1 MGSRDIPTDVT
12 NRLANE
18 RQQIGFAVNLDFD
31 SGAVNL
37 WTGTQNFTG
46 SDGITYTAAG
56 ELLTI
61 SAVEENSE
69 LSSTTLVITISGQ
82 NADIVGYATT
92 ENYQSR
98 PISLKMFFFHPD
110 TAQEVDKVILFK
122 GRIDTLT
129 VTEGDSFNV
138 IVACEN
144 QLIDLTRPK
153 NSFFTPETQNFL
165 HAGDK
170 GLEFVPKIQE
180 QSINWGTLSGGG
192 AIGGDPPPDQPPTHP
207 F

>member
-1 MGSRDIPTDVT
+1 MGSRDIPADIT
-12 NRLANE
+12 NRLAND
-18 RQQIGFAVNLDFD
+18 QQKVGFAVNLSFD

-56 ELLTI
+56 EFLSI
-61 SAVEENSE
+61 SGVEETSE
-69 LSSTTLVITISGQ
+69 LSSTSLVITISGQ

-98 PISLKMFFFHPD
+98 PVSLKMFFFHPD
-110 TAQEVDKVILFK
+110 TEQEVDKVILFK
-122 GRIDTLT
+122 GRMDTLT
-129 VTEGDSFNV
+129 VTEGNSFNV

-192 AIGGDPPPDQPPTHP
+192 VDLGIPPDDPPTHP